1 MVPSSGPVRQRLM
14 TLAWPII
21 IQFYLFQL
29 TGVVDNLMVGQFGE
43 QTIAALGICLQL
55 NFLVVLCYAAL
66 TEGGAVITAQLRGAR
81 KHAEI
86 RETLATLLSPAC
98 LRAWPLGLS
107 MLSLASR
114 FWLC

>member
-43 QTIAALGICLQL
+43 QTIA
-55 NFLVVLCYAAL
+55 
-66 TEGGAVITAQLRGAR
+66 
-81 KHAEI
+81 EI
-86 RETLATLLSPAC
+86 G
-98 LRAWPLGLS
+98 RAHV
-107 MLSLASR
+107 
-114 FWLC
+114 